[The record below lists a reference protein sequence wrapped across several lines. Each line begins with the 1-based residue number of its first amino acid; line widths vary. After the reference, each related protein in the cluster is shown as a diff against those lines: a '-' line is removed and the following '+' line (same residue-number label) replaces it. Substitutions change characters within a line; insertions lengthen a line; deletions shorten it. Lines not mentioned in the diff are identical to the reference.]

1 MATIILF
8 RIISVLY
15 SQVFFNGTSLLTMMM
30 IEHGRDKGWDKGW
43 KRGETCH
50 LPGNSEVLVI
60 SHPSNGLNVE
70 FLNVGGCLSDG
81 DLVLRSIASVGKH
94 SLVPA
99 RTRAASDEL

>member
-1 MATIILF
+1 
-8 RIISVLY
+8 
-15 SQVFFNGTSLLTMMM
+15 MMTL
-30 IEHGRDKGWDKGW
+30 EYGRDKGW

-70 FLNVGGCLSDG
+70 ILNVGGWLSDG
-81 DLVLRSIASVGKH
+81 DLVLRSIASFLAVAEH

-99 RTRAASDEL
+99 RTRVVSNEL

>member
-8 RIISVLY
+8 RIISVLC
-15 SQVFFNGTSLLTMMM
+15 SQVFFNGTSLLTMMTL
-30 IEHGRDKGWDKGW
+30 EQGRDKWW

-70 FLNVGGCLSDG
+70 FLNVGGWLSDG
-81 DLVLRSIASVGKH
+81 
-94 SLVPA
+94 
-99 RTRAASDEL
+99 T